1 MATRK
6 KTDNS
11 NGDSTPRRTA
21 RRSAT
26 AASNVTVMPQVNME
40 EEIRRRAYEI
50 YEERGGTHGLDQ
62 DDWYRAEQE
71 VAARYGRRSA

>member
-6 KTDNS
+6 KTDSS
-11 NGDSTPRRTA
+11 NGNDGTPKRTA
-21 RRSAT
+21 RKST
-26 AASNVTVMPQVNME
+26 LSNVSVMPQVNME